1 MSSSLGSL
9 VSPPARYSVDDTRP
23 GIVPQ
28 LYMND
33 SLNDCV
39 IAARAHHT
47 VRLDY
52 NTSPTLIPDITDPEV
67 ESEYN
72 AEVDYPG
79 DGIAVSDS
87 LARWQ
92 SHGWLAGG
100 VQRYIDA
107 FSDPL
112 SLNDAGALAGDASTD
127 LNIAGLQNCIIER
140 TGVHIELKLPDWIT
154 FDDKTSFGP
163 GHDWTDTS
171 QPPESENRHV
181 LLLTGYDQTGFIGI
195 TWAAQQRMTWAFL
208 TTYCIGVYWVTKD
221 SVA

>member
-1 MSSSLGSL
+1 MSSSLGAFI
-9 VSPPARYSVDDTRP
+9 SPPAHYNVDDTRP

-28 LYMND
+28 LYKND
-33 SLNDCV
+33 TLNDCV

-52 NTSPTLIPDITDPEV
+52 NTGPTLIPDITPSEV
-67 ESEYN
+67 ENEYD
-72 AEVDYPG
+72 AEASYPG

-92 SHGWLAGG
+92 NPGWFAGG
-100 VQRYIDA
+100 VQRHIDA

-112 SLNDAGALAGDASTD
+112 SLNNSGAMAGDATTD
-127 LNIAGLQNCIIER
+127 LNVTGLQNCIIAH

-171 QPPESENRHV
+171 QPPESANRHV
-181 LLLTGYDQTGFIGI
+181 ILLTGYDQTGFIGI
-195 TWAAQQRMTWAFL
+195 TWCVQQRMTWAFL